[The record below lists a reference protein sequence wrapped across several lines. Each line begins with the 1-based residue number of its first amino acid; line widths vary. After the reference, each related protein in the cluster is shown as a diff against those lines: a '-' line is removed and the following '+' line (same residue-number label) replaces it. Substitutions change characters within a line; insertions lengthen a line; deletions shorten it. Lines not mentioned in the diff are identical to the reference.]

1 MRNFLILPIILFG
14 LIFVTNAHSHC
25 QIPCG
30 IYDDEATFSKMLLD
44 VETIRKSI
52 NGINDT
58 ATNNN
63 QLVRW
68 VMNKEDHANNIKE
81 TAAEYFL
88 AQRIKE
94 DTPKYQEKLVSLH
107 KIIVLSMKAKQQS
120 DLTVADSLEAEIKNF
135 KNLYF
140 AKEETKKEV

>member
-1 MRNFLILPIILFG
+1 MKKLFILPIMLFG
-14 LIFVTNAHSHC
+14 LILSTNAYSHC

-44 VETIRKSI
+44 VETIKKSV
-52 NGINDT
+52 NAINDKST
-58 ATNNN
+58 DKN

-68 VMNKEDHANNIKE
+68 VMNKEDHANSIKK

-94 DTPKYQEKLVSLH
+94 DTPMYQEKLVSLH
-107 KIIVLSMKAKQQS
+107 KIIVLSMKSKQES
-120 DLTVADSLEAEIKNF
+120 DLKVAESLEAEINNF
-135 KNLYF
+135 KKLYF
-140 AKEETKKEV
+140 AQEEAKKQ